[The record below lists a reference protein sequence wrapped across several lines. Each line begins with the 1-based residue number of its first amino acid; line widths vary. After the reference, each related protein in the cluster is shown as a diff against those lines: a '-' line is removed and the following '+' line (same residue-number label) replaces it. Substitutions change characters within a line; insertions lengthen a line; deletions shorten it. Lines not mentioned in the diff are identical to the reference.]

1 MFRFPKPK
9 LRVTLLSVLALA
21 AAIALHYQ
29 SKLTIFHKTV
39 VEKQTTFYTP
49 GQKDNCKWII
59 HVSQKVTTEQGSNS
73 PIQIGI
79 PEVIKDGYIA
89 GILQNAPGDS
99 LLLAVKL
106 PTQSKDSPPLVMT
119 HVYNKDKLPLKS
131 KQDFVY
137 FSSTVLTMVLYDSY
151 EACIE
156 ATME

>member
-1 MFRFPKPK
+1 MFQIKKPN
-9 LRVTLLSVLALA
+9 LRVTLLSVLALTA
-21 AAIALHYQ
+21 SIALYYQ
-29 SKLTIFHKTV
+29 SRANDTHKTIV
-39 VEKQTTFYTP
+39 NKQTTFYTP
-49 GQKDNCKWII
+49 GQKDNCKWVI

-106 PTQSKDSPPLVMT
+106 PTQSKNSPPLVMT
-119 HVYNKDKLPLKS
+119 HVYDRGKLPLT
-131 KQDFVY
+131 QARFRV

-151 EACIE
+151 DACVE

>member
-1 MFRFPKPK
+1 MFRFTKPK
-9 LRVTLLSVLALA
+9 LRVTLLSILALTA
-21 AAIALHYQ
+21 AVSLHYQ
-29 SKLTIFHKTV
+29 IKINHLHKTIIPK
-39 VEKQTTFYTP
+39 ETTYFTP
-49 GQKDNCKWII
+49 GQKDNCKWVI
-59 HVSQKVTTEQGSNS
+59 HVSEKITTEPGSNS

-106 PTQSKDSPPLVMT
+106 PTQSKNSPPLVMT
-119 HVYNKDKLPLKS
+119 HVYNKDNLPLK
-131 KQDFVY
+131 KIRFRV
-137 FSSTVLTMVLYDSY
+137 FSSTVLTMILYDSY

>member
-1 MFRFPKPK
+1 MFRFRKPK
-9 LRVTLLSVLALA
+9 LRVTLLSLLALT
-21 AAIALHYQ
+21 AAISLHFQ
-29 SKLTIFHKTV
+29 IKANTAHKTIIP
-39 VEKQTTFYTP
+39 KQTTFYTP
-49 GQKDNCKWII
+49 GQKDNCKWVI

-99 LLLAVKL
+99 LLMAVKL

-119 HVYNKDKLPLKS
+119 HVYDKEKLPLK
-131 KQDFVY
+131 KARFRV
-137 FSSTVLTMVLYDSY
+137 FSSTVLTMILYDSY

>member
-1 MFRFPKPK
+1 MFRFRKPK
-9 LRVTLLSVLALA
+9 LRVTLLSVLALT
-21 AAIALHYQ
+21 AAIALHFQ
-29 SKLTIFHKTV
+29 HKADNVHKTV
-39 VEKQTTFYTP
+39 IAKKTTFYTP

-59 HVSQKVTTEQGSNS
+59 HVSQRITTEQGSNS

-106 PTQSKDSPPLVMT
+106 PTQSKNSPPLVMT
-119 HVYNKDKLPLKS
+119 HVYNKDKLPLTKAR
-131 KQDFVY
+131 FRV

-151 EACIE
+151 DACIE

>member
-1 MFRFPKPK
+1 MIRFSKPK
-9 LRVTLLSVLALA
+9 LRVTLLSILALV
-21 AAIALHYQ
+21 AAISLHIQ
-29 SKLTIFHKTV
+29 IKANSLHETV
-39 VEKQTTFYTP
+39 IPKETTFYTP

-59 HVSQKVTTEQGSNS
+59 HISQKVTTEQGSNS

-106 PTQSKDSPPLVMT
+106 PTQSKNSPPLIMT
-119 HVYNKDKLPLKS
+119 HVYDREKLPLK
-131 KQDFVY
+131 KARFRV

-151 EACIE
+151 DTCIE

>member
-1 MFRFPKPK
+1 MLSIPKIN
-9 LRVTLLSVLALA
+9 LRVTLLSILALVA
-21 AAIALHYQ
+21 AVSLHFQIKANSIY
-29 SKLTIFHKTV
+29 KTV
-39 VEKQTTFYTP
+39 VEKETTFFTP

-59 HVSQKVTTEQGSNS
+59 HVSQRVTTEQGSNS

-119 HVYNKDKLPLKS
+119 HVYNKDKLPLTKAR
-131 KQDFVY
+131 FRV

-151 EACIE
+151 DACIE

>member
-1 MFRFPKPK
+1 MFSIPKPK
-9 LRVTLLSVLALA
+9 LRVTLLSILALT

-29 SKLTIFHKTV
+29 SKTNDGYKTV
-39 VEKQTTFYTP
+39 VPKQTTFYTP
-49 GQKDNCKWII
+49 GQKNNCKWVI

-106 PTQSKDSPPLVMT
+106 PTQSKNSPPLVMT
-119 HVYNKDKLPLKS
+119 HVYDKENLPLK
-131 KQDFVY
+131 KARFRV